1 MAKRGSKKAPNTMAD
16 KALSLILKGSKIGP
30 AMRTAGYSE
39 AYVKSCT
46 SWVNSDYVQEELG
59 RFYKDL
65 ETERGKALSD
75 MPDKR
80 SDASYAE
87 LMTVVEKSTR
97 ILQLL
102 KGKPTDIDGITLL
115 GDQIKALAE
124 EK

>member
-1 MAKRGSKKAPNTMAD
+1 MSKVGTKKAPNTMAD

-30 AMRTAGYSE
+30 AMRAAGYSE

-46 SWVNSDYVQEELG
+46 AWVNSDYVQEELG
-59 RFYKDL
+59 QFYKDL
-65 ETERGKALSD
+65 EIERGKALSD

-80 SDASYAE
+80 SEASYAE

-102 KGKPTDIDGITLL
+102 KGKPTDISAIEDLSN
-115 GDQIKALAE
+115 QIKNLAE
-124 EK
+124 N

>member
-1 MAKRGSKKAPNTMAD
+1 MAKRGTKKAPNTMAD

-30 AMRTAGYSE
+30 AMRAAGYSE
-39 AYVKSCT
+39 SYVKSCT
-46 SWVNSDYVQEELG
+46 SWINSDYVQEELG
-59 RFYKDL
+59 QFYKDL
-65 ETERGKALSD
+65 ETERGKVLSD

-102 KGKPTDIDGITLL
+102 KGKPTDISAIEDLSN
-115 GDQIKALAE
+115 QIKNLAE
-124 EK
+124 N